1 MNPPRSTR
9 LEPLQQVA
17 DQREQDAMRQMA
29 ECRRRVE
36 EHEQRLLELQRYL
49 QDYSSQTAGVS
60 TPALISNRQSFMAK
74 LREAETMQMQLLQQA
89 QVQCEVERAR
99 WMLKRRDAGV
109 LEQLAASYRV
119 QEQRQV
125 QRIEQK
131 NMDELAAQRVMRA
144 SQSQHVLHVTR

>member
-29 ECRRRVE
+29 DCHRRVE
-36 EHEQRLLELQRYL
+36 EHQQRLLELQRYL

-60 TPALISNRQSFMAK
+60 TPALISNRQSFLAK

-89 QVQCEVERAR
+89 QAQCDVERAR
-99 WMLKRRDAGV
+99 WMLKHRDVGV
-109 LEQLAASYRV
+109 LQQLAAAYRV
-119 QEQRQV
+119 QEKRQV

-131 NMDELAAQRVMRA
+131 NQDEITAQRMLRA
-144 SQSQHVLHVTR
+144 DQFQQVLHVTR